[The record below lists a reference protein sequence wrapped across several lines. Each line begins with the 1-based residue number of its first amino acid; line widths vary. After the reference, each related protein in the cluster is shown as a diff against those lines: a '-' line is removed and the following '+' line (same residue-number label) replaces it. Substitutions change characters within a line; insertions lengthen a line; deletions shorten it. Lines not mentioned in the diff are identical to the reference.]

1 MIEHKPDLPKARWL
15 RLMRMLAPTS
25 PSAPTHD
32 CMNDIKA
39 KGITIVGS
47 EHSFRVAREAWLVK
61 SASRSSDYS
70 LGFPTSGFCFG
81 AWSQRRR
88 SWEVARPRRSLWRI
102 VSSCVIGP
110 MLGHQF
116 LRHRDEVNI
125 GAFPRPAFLG
135 S

>member
-1 MIEHKPDLPKARWL
+1 
-15 RLMRMLAPTS
+15 MLAPTS

-47 EHSFRVAREAWLVK
+47 EQSFRVAREAWLVR
-61 SASRSSDYS
+61 SASRSSNYS

-81 AWSQRRR
+81 MEPAAKKLGSRKTKAVVVEDRQLVRDRTDAW
-88 SWEVARPRRSLWRI
+88 P
-102 VSSCVIGP
+102 VSST
-110 MLGHQF
+110 
-116 LRHRDEVNI
+116 
-125 GAFPRPAFLG
+125 